1 MYLEKENIG
10 TTGMKKNEWNDSGS
24 FFPEE
29 TYAALINWDDQEIA
43 FVKGEEVAG
52 MEIWRVYAADGTQLA
67 IADSRDAAFM
77 LARQNDLEPK
87 SVH

>member
-1 MYLEKENIG
+1 MRKNNWSDDSSYFLEEN
-10 TTGMKKNEWNDSGS
+10 
-24 FFPEE
+24 
-29 TYAALINWDDQEIA
+29 YAALINWDDQEVV

-52 MEIWRVYAADGTQLA
+52 TEIWRVYAADGTQLA
-67 IADSRDAAFM
+67 TTDSRDAAFV